1 MSRLVSLCFV
11 VLLILC
17 GKCTNPCATAK
28 CTLGSGCVNDIDS
41 EGNVFANCCGNTDE
55 LYDGC
60 GTLCPPTCANPGPI
74 ACGMFFVYLSIIFIF
89 VIYDE
94 KLNNIAKRCHQACYC
109 KPGLIRQY
117 PKGPCVHPKE
127 CPP

>member
-28 CTLGSGCVNDIDS
+28 CKLGRGCVNDIDS
-41 EGNVFANCCGNTDE
+41 DGNVFANCCGNRDE
-55 LYDGC
+55 WYDTC

-74 ACGMFFVYLSIIFIF
+74 AC
-89 VIYDE
+89 
-94 KLNNIAKRCHQACYC
+94 AKPCNAACYC

-117 PKGPCVHPKE
+117 PMGPCVHPKK
-127 CPP
+127 CVP